1 MIQLKG
7 QIVDADQQ
15 YLTIRVPFSPE
26 FVRQDIRDAEV
37 FLRDGRRI
45 TPEQRRKAWALI
57 GEVAAWAGY
66 RASEKSALNA
76 EMKRDFLLKRV
87 DDLTAKA
94 IGTFSL
100 SDVDETTASM
110 YITYLVDFVLEN
122 NVPTRQPITELC
134 EDIQAAVYAAAIHKR
149 CIVCGQ
155 KAELHHVDR
164 VGMGGDRHDMCH
176 IGMRALPL
184 CRVHHNE
191 AHQHGDDV
199 LMDKYHLET
208 IEIDRA
214 IAKVYKLQK
223 EAAYGA

>member
-26 FVRQDIRDAEV
+26 FVRQDIRDAVV
-37 FLRDGRRI
+37 FLQDGRRI

-57 GEVAAWAGY
+57 GKVAAWAGY
-66 RASEKSALNA
+66 KASEKSSLNA
-76 EMKRDFLLKRV
+76 ELKRDFLLKRV

-94 IGTFSL
+94 IGAFSL
-100 SDVDETTASM
+100 SDVDVTTASM
-110 YITYLVDFVLEN
+110 YISYLVDFVLEN
-122 NVPTRQPITELC
+122 NVPTHQPITELC

-164 VGMGGDRHDMCH
+164 VGMGGDRHNMCH
-176 IGMRALPL
+176 IGLRALPL
-184 CRVHHNE
+184 CRAHHGE
-191 AHQHGDDV
+191 AHQHGDTA
-199 LMDKYHLET
+199 LMEKYHLEAVR
-208 IEIDRA
+208 IDEA
-214 IAKVYKLQK
+214 IAKVYKLGKK
-223 EAAYGA
+223 EDK

>member
-7 QIVDADQQ
+7 QIVDADQRFL
-15 YLTIRVPFSPE
+15 YLRVPFDPE
-26 FVRQDIRDAEV
+26 YVRQDMREAEV
-37 FLRDGRRI
+37 FLQDGRRI

-66 RASEKSALNA
+66 KASEKSSLNA
-76 EMKRDFLLKRV
+76 ALKRDFLIKRV

-100 SDVDETTASM
+100 SDVDVTTASM
-110 YITYLVDFVLEN
+110 YIGFLVDFIMEN
-122 NVPTRQPITELC
+122 DVPTRQPITELC

-164 VGMGGDRHDMCH
+164 VGMGRDRHDMCH
-176 IGMRALPL
+176 IGMLALPL
-184 CRVHHNE
+184 CRVHHGE
-191 AHQHGDDV
+191 AHQHGDDA
-199 LMDKYHLET
+199 LMDRYHLEAVR
-208 IEIDRA
+208 IDEK
-214 IAKVYKLQK
+214 IAKVYKLGNMEDK
-223 EAAYGA
+223 

>member
-26 FVRQDIRDAEV
+26 FVRQGIREAEV

-155 KAELHHVDR
+155 NAELHHVDR

-191 AHQHGDDV
+191 AHQHGDAV

-214 IAKVYKLQK
+214 IAKLYKLQK
-223 EAAYGA
+223 EGTA

>member
-1 MIQLKG
+1 
-7 QIVDADQQ
+7 
-15 YLTIRVPFSPE
+15 
-26 FVRQDIRDAEV
+26 
-37 FLRDGRRI
+37 
-45 TPEQRRKAWALI
+45 
-57 GEVAAWAGY
+57 
-66 RASEKSALNA
+66 
-76 EMKRDFLLKRV
+76 MKRDFLLKRV

-134 EDIQAAVYAAAIHKR
+134 EDIQDAVYAAAIHKR

-164 VGMGGDRHDMCH
+164 VGMGGDRHDMSH
-176 IGMRALPL
+176 MGMRALPL

-191 AHQHGDDV
+191 AHQHGDAV
-199 LMDKYHLET
+199 LMEKYHLEAVR
-208 IEIDRA
+208 IDEA
-214 IAKVYKLQK
+214 IAKVYKLGKK
-223 EAAYGA
+223 EDK

>member
-26 FVRQDIRDAEV
+26 FVRQGIRDAVV
-37 FLRDGRRI
+37 FLQDGRRI

-66 RASEKSALNA
+66 KASEKSSLNA
-76 EMKRDFLLKRV
+76 ELKRDFLLKRV

-94 IGTFSL
+94 IGAFSL
-100 SDVDETTASM
+100 SDVDVTTASM
-110 YITYLVDFVLEN
+110 YISYLVDFVLEN
-122 NVPTRQPITELC
+122 NVPTHQPITELC

-164 VGMGGDRHDMCH
+164 VGMGGDRHNMCH
-176 IGMRALPL
+176 IGLRALPL
-184 CRVHHNE
+184 CRAHHGE
-191 AHQHGDDV
+191 AHQHGDV
-199 LMDKYHLET
+199 ALMEKYHLEAVR
-208 IEIDRA
+208 IDEA
-214 IAKVYKLQK
+214 IAKVYKLGKK
-223 EAAYGA
+223 EDK